1 MKYKEFN
8 KVIGLMVNHSSKLNK
23 LYSEFKVDLIESFN
37 EHNTLVE
44 MLWDEILTDEGS
56 EWLGWYLYDKD
67 GISGKVREDIN
78 AYDGGV
84 EICRDLRGLY
94 NYLWD
99 NKYFKNQI

>member
-1 MKYKEFN
+1 MRYKEFN
-8 KVIGLMVNHSSKLNK
+8 KVIGLMVKHNNK
-23 LYSEFKVDLIESFN
+23 LRRLNSEFKLDMVEMFE
-37 EHNTLVE
+37 EHNTLIE
-44 MLWDEILTDEGS
+44 MLWNEVLTDNGLDWVS
-56 EWLGWYLYDKD
+56 WYLYDKD
-67 GISGKVREDIN
+67 GISGKLRGDIN